1 MTERSPRSAGPLLL
15 GLVATSALAIVS
27 SLGWYWEWQ
36 QAAAPAAQS
45 GDDHDGHDHE
55 GHGHEGHDHAHEEG
69 EHAGHDHAAG
79 EILHLSD
86 AALQNVGY
94 VPHTVALT
102 DFVKALSL
110 PAVVVERPGQ
120 TQIHLAAPFTGI
132 VTEIYSTQGEAV
144 EPGTAMFRLRLTH
157 EDLVATQRDFLQ
169 TTEQLEIVRQELKR
183 LESLGEGVVA
193 QKRILDQQYE
203 IQKLEASLVATEQ
216 AMLLHGLTEAQVAQ
230 IGSERR
236 LLRSVEVSAPEHF
249 HDDHACEG
257 EHLLHIQRLEVTTG
271 QQLESGEELCVLA
284 DHCELFVEGQAFED
298 DARSLREVARSG
310 APIKAR
316 LLVAEGEVGEV
327 EGLKLLYLADRVDP
341 ETRALRFYLRLPN
354 SIELDHSPSE
364 NRRFIEWRFKPG
376 QRMELSIPVES
387 MRQQIELPS
396 TAVVQEGPENYVF
409 RRDGDHF
416 DRVPVHVKHRDSHS
430 VVVSPLGTLKPGDVV
445 AAKGAYQMHLALKNM
460 AGGAVDPHAG
470 HNH

>member
-1 MTERSPRSAGPLLL
+1 MTERSPRSAGLLL
-15 GLVATSALAIVS
+15 IGLVITTALAVVA
-27 SLGWYWEWQ
+27 SLGWYREWR
-36 QAAAPAAQS
+36 QAEGTTVQG
-45 GDDHDGHDHE
+45 GDDHKGHDHE
-55 GHGHEGHDHAHEEG
+55 DDP
-69 EHAGHDHAAG
+69 HAGHDHSAG

-94 VPHTVALT
+94 TPHTVALT
-102 DFVKALSL
+102 DFVKTLTL

-132 VTEIYSTQGEAV
+132 VTEVHAAQGEAV
-144 EPGTAMFRLRLTH
+144 APGTVMFRLRLTH

-169 TTEQLEIVRQELKR
+169 TTEQLEIARREIKR
-183 LESLGEGVVA
+183 LQSLGEGVVA
-193 QKRILDQQYE
+193 EKRILEQQYE
-203 IQKLEASLVATEQ
+203 VQKLEASLLSTEQ
-216 AMLLHGLTEAQVAQ
+216 AMLLHGLTEEQVKQ
-230 IGSERR
+230 VSSDRK
-236 LLRSVEVSAPEHF
+236 LLRSVDVKAPDHF

-257 EHLLHIQRLEVTTG
+257 EHLLHVQQLEVTTG
-271 QQLESGEELCVLA
+271 QQVESGAELCLLA

-298 DARSLREVARSG
+298 DTRRLREVVRSG
-310 APIKAR
+310 ASIKAR

-327 EGLKLLYLADRVDP
+327 DGLKLLYLADRVDP
-341 ETRALRFYLRLPN
+341 QTRALRFYLRLPN
-354 SIELDHSPSE
+354 SIELDQSPTAH
-364 NRRFIEWRFKPG
+364 RRFIEWRFKPG
-376 QRMELSIPVES
+376 QRMELSIPVEV
-387 MRQQIELPS
+387 MPQQIALPA

-416 DRVPVHVKHRDSHS
+416 DRVPVHVKHRDTRS